1 MLSFVLDKRL
11 VHSHPAMGCTWTQS
25 DTMRFLFA
33 QRPLSRIIMTPLAFL
48 EIAMNLGTVAF
59 YSGVLNAALDRRQ
72 RHVDVRLSH
81 STFIVL

>member
-1 MLSFVLDKRL
+1 
-11 VHSHPAMGCTWTQS
+11 
-25 DTMRFLFA
+25 MRFLFA

-59 YSGVLNAALDRRQ
+59 YSGVFNAALDRRP

>member
-1 MLSFVLDKRL
+1 
-11 VHSHPAMGCTWTQS
+11 
-25 DTMRFLFA
+25 
-33 QRPLSRIIMTPLAFL
+33 MTPLAFL